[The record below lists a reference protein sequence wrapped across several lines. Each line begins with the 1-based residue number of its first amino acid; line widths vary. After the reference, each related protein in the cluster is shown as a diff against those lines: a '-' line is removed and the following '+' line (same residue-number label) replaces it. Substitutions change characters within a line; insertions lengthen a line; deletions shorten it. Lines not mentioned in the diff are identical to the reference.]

1 MREKRKYVRSNGL
14 VLVNYKSQQIEGKSS
29 AFDASG
35 AGVRITADRKLEI
48 GSEVELEMYL
58 PGDSQPVKAKG
69 KVIWAEK
76 CKEKLTTQFEQ
87 KKEYFY
93 TGIDFTVID
102 ENSRTKIANYVY
114 RKFR

>member
-1 MREKRKYVRSNGL
+1 MRERREYVRANGL
-14 VLVNYKSQQIEGKSS
+14 VLINYKSQQVEGKSS

-35 AGVRITADRKLEI
+35 AGVRIIVDRKLKI
-48 GSEVELEMYL
+48 GSEVELEIYL

-69 KVIWAEK
+69 KVAWAEK
-76 CKEKLTTQFEQ
+76 CKEKLATQFEQ

-102 ENSRTKIANYVY
+102 ENSRTKIAGYVY
-114 RKFR
+114 RKLR